1 MIVES
6 LLIEVFWGGEG
17 LQILIFVS
25 LVVELN
31 GHDDME
37 GHDNKAL
44 FGAVKTR
51 SEISS
56 LVWTESF
63 FPSCSF
69 CCFSFRDDFVSFFYS
84 HCVLFVQ
91 RENSLILKNVKDS
104 NRKKNRSK
112 QIDKFFGGIT
122 VP

>member
-1 MIVES
+1 MIFES
-6 LLIEVFWGGEG
+6 LLIEVFLGG

-56 LVWTESF
+56 LVCHGVLLSI
-63 FPSCSF
+63 
-69 CCFSFRDDFVSFFYS
+69 
-84 HCVLFVQ
+84 LFV
-91 RENSLILKNVKDS
+91 LL
-104 NRKKNRSK
+104 
-112 QIDKFFGGIT
+112 F
-122 VP
+122 

>member
-1 MIVES
+1 MIFES
-6 LLIEVFWGGEG
+6 LLIEVFFGG

-56 LVWTESF
+56 LVCDGVLLSI
-63 FPSCSF
+63 
-69 CCFSFRDDFVSFFYS
+69 
-84 HCVLFVQ
+84 LFV
-91 RENSLILKNVKDS
+91 LL
-104 NRKKNRSK
+104 
-112 QIDKFFGGIT
+112 F
-122 VP
+122 